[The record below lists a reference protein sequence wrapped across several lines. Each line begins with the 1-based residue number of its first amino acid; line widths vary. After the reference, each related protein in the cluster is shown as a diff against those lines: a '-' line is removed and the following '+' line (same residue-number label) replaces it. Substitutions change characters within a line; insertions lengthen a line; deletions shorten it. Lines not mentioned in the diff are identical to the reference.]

1 MYRLGD
7 TAEHGN
13 SVECVI
19 GGTLLS
25 FAKTHVFLFFS
36 SGLKA
41 IPAAVLYILSRF
53 YYSYSLWILNIMF
66 PYKWS
71 GKENTPALLL
81 MRHYA
86 SKAWSHCTVS

>member
-25 FAKTHVFLFFS
+25 FAKTHVFLFFF
-36 SGLKA
+36 
-41 IPAAVLYILSRF
+41 IWTE
-53 YYSYSLWILNIMF
+53 SYTSCGFIYFKQI
-66 PYKWS
+66 
-71 GKENTPALLL
+71 LLL
-81 MRHYA
+81 IFTLDFKYN
-86 SKAWSHCTVS
+86 VSL